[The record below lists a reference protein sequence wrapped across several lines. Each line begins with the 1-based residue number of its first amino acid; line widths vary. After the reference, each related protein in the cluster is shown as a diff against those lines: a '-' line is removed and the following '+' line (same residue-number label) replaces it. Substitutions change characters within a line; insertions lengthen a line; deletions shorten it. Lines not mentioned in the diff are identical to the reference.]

1 MKNFL
6 RALLAVLF
14 LAMVTTA
21 NANPELKDCSNKAMF
36 SKQVATAKYMGWTLQ
51 EVQEAIKKA
60 LQRPEY
66 FKMSPQEKAQ
76 LEVQAVIVYHN
87 KKAPDDVFNEVL
99 HKCMKGVGES

>member
-6 RALLAVLF
+6 RASLAVLC
-14 LAMVTTA
+14 LAMGTFA
-21 NANPELKDCSNKAMF
+21 NANPELKDCSSKAMF
-36 SKQVATAKYMGWTLQ
+36 SKQVSNAKYSGMTLQ
-51 EVQEAIKKA
+51 EVQEAIKKV

-66 FKMSPQEKAQ
+66 INLSPSEKAQ
-76 LEVQAVIVYHN
+76 LEVQAVIAYHN

>member
-6 RALLAVLF
+6 LALLVVSSLV
-14 LAMVTTA
+14 MVTTA

-36 SKQVATAKYMGWTLQ
+36 SKQVSNAKYTGWTLQ
-51 EVQEAIKKA
+51 EVQEAVKKV

-66 FKMSPQEKAQ
+66 INLSPSEKAQ
-76 LEVQAVIVYHN
+76 LEVQAVIAYHN

>member
-6 RALLAVLF
+6 RASLAVLF
-14 LAMVTTA
+14 LATATTA
-21 NANPELKDCSNKAMF
+21 NANPELKDCSSKAMF
-36 SKQVATAKYMGWTLQ
+36 SKQVANAKYMGWTLQ
-51 EVQEAIKKA
+51 EVQEAVKKV

-66 FKMSPQEKAQ
+66 INLSPSEKAQ
-76 LEVQAVIVYHN
+76 LEVQAVIAYHN